1 MTAQP
6 HQPTALDVPCAG
18 LLFDND
24 GVLVGSDHG
33 VDQAWSRW
41 ARDRDLP
48 PEQVTAMVHGRSS
61 ADVVALLAADPKER
75 PAALAAIDH
84 LEAEAAATTTA
95 LPGALDFLESLPHD
109 RWAVVTSRRA
119 CRSRSAAGVAPSSP
133 GPGWPGPR

>member
-18 LLFDND
+18 LLLDND
-24 GVLVGSDHG
+24 GVLVDSDHG
-33 VDQAWSRW
+33 VDHAWSRW

-75 PAALAAIDH
+75 PAALSATDH
-84 LEAEAAATTTA
+84 LEAEAVATATA
-95 LPGALDFLESLPHD
+95 LP
-109 RWAVVTSRRA
+109 
-119 CRSRSAAGVAPSSP
+119 
-133 GPGWPGPR
+133 